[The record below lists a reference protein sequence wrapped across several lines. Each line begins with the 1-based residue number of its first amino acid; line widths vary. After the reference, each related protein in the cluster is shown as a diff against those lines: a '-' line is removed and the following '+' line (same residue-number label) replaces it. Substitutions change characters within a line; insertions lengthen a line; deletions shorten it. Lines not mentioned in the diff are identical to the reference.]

1 MQPPKPLKLAH
12 DDLKGSLHEWRRA
25 QEAFEDKYSWT
36 TQERLAPEDITRR
49 IEEAA
54 NRIQWRIKELLDFA
68 YASAVVTMCMSNADT
83 GKDFVLNHVNYIQS
97 ASKEMADALY
107 DELDSILYY
116 CDDATVFLSWQAVCA
131 GVDSFAR
138 SAAQELAN
146 FHLKY
151 SGLFDRSFFNA
162 LFSAVWSLNETANA
176 AIECRKKGIT
186 VHYKGPLCEY
196 ALEDAKSLRALIHT
210 DMRDHQD

>member
-1 MQPPKPLKLAH
+1 MQKPKPLHLAH
-12 DDLKGSLHEWRRA
+12 ADLKQSLHEWRRA
-25 QEAFEDKYSWT
+25 QQAFEDKYSWT
-36 TQERLAPEDITRR
+36 TQEQLAPEDITRR
-49 IEEAA
+49 IEESA
-54 NRIQWRIKELLDFA
+54 NRIRWRIGELLDFV
-68 YASAVVTMCMSNADT
+68 YASAVVTMCLSNVDT

-97 ASKEMADALY
+97 ASKEMFDALY

-131 GVDSFAR
+131 QVDSFAR
-138 SAAQELAN
+138 SAAHELTD
-146 FHLKY
+146 FLSKY
-151 SGLFDRSFFNA
+151 PGAFDGALTNA
-162 LFSAVWSLNETANA
+162 VQSLEETANA

-210 DMRDHQD
+210 DIRDHKD

>member
-1 MQPPKPLKLAH
+1 MQTPKPLKLAH
-12 DDLKGSLHEWRRA
+12 HDLKQSLHEWRRA
-25 QEAFEDKYSWT
+25 QQEFEDKYSWT
-36 TQERLAPEDITRR
+36 KERLAPEDITRR

-54 NRIQWRIKELLDFA
+54 NRIRWRIGELLDFV
-68 YASAVVTMCMSNADT
+68 YASAVVTMCMSNVDT
-83 GKDFVLNHVNYIQS
+83 GKDFVLNHVDYIQHD
-97 ASKEMADALY
+97 SKEMADALY

-131 GVDSFAR
+131 GVDSFAQSASHELTDFLSKYPGAFDGALTNAVR
-138 SAAQELAN
+138 SLE
-146 FHLKY
+146 
-151 SGLFDRSFFNA
+151 
-162 LFSAVWSLNETANA
+162 ETANA

-210 DMRDHQD
+210 DIRDHKD

>member
-1 MQPPKPLKLAH
+1 MQKPKPLHLVHA
-12 DDLKGSLHEWRRA
+12 DLKDSLHKWRRA
-25 QEAFEDKYSWT
+25 QQEFEDKYSWT
-36 TQERLAPEDITRR
+36 KERLAPEDITRR
-49 IEEAA
+49 IEKAA
-54 NRIQWRIKELLDFA
+54 NRIRWRIGELLDFV
-68 YASAVVTMCMSNADT
+68 YASSVVTMCMSNVDT
-83 GKDFVLNHVNYIQS
+83 GKNFVLGHVNQIQH

-131 GVDSFAR
+131 GVNSFAQSASHELTDFLSKHPGAFDGALTNAVR
-138 SAAQELAN
+138 SLE
-146 FHLKY
+146 
-151 SGLFDRSFFNA
+151 
-162 LFSAVWSLNETANA
+162 ETANA

-210 DMRDHQD
+210 DIRDHKD

>member
-83 GKDFVLNHVNYIQS
+83 GKDFILNHVNYIQS

-131 GVDSFAR
+131 GVNSFAQSASHELTDFLSKHPGAFDGALTNAVR
-138 SAAQELAN
+138 SLE
-146 FHLKY
+146 
-151 SGLFDRSFFNA
+151 
-162 LFSAVWSLNETANA
+162 ETANA

-210 DMRDHQD
+210 DIRDHKD

>member
-1 MQPPKPLKLAH
+1 MQPPKPLKLVH

-116 CDDATVFLSWQAVCA
+116 CDDAMVFLSWQAVCA

-138 SAAQELAN
+138 SASQGLTD
-146 FHLKY
+146 FLSKY
-151 SGLFDRSFFNA
+151 PGAFDGAFTNVVRS
-162 LFSAVWSLNETANA
+162 LEETANA

>member
-1 MQPPKPLKLAH
+1 MQLRKPLKLVH
-12 DDLKGSLHEWRRA
+12 EDLKQSLHKWRRA
-25 QEAFEDKYSWT
+25 QESFESKYSWT
-36 TQERLAPEDITRR
+36 TERRLVPENTTSR
-49 IEEAA
+49 IEDAA
-54 NRIQWRIKELLDFA
+54 NRIQWRIRQLLDFA
-68 YASAVVTMCMSNADT
+68 YASAVVTTCLLNEETS
-83 GKDFVLNHVNYIQS
+83 KDFVLGHVNQIQH

-131 GVDSFAR
+131 GVNSFAQSASHELTDFLSKHPGAFDGALTNAVR
-138 SAAQELAN
+138 SLE
-146 FHLKY
+146 
-151 SGLFDRSFFNA
+151 
-162 LFSAVWSLNETANA
+162 ETANA

-210 DMRDHQD
+210 DIRDHKD